1 MLGRRAWVVISA
13 ILFTCFLISIQ
24 AAPKVAKHFTT
35 KPVEKEIEEQS
46 EEDTENQSAEEAPH
60 KKEEK
65 AAQSKSAKIEKKTK
79 VDSSSKT
86 KFKQ

>member
-24 AAPKVAKHFTT
+24 AAPKVVKHFTA
-35 KPVEKEIEEQS
+35 KPVEKEEPS

-60 KKEEK
+60 QKEEK
-65 AAQSKSAKIEKKTK
+65 AAQSKSAKSEKKTK